1 MAGSKPSFYLSKR
14 QIYVTLNSKYS
25 SIMFKEGDGSMAGFL
40 VGMNTSYNGIHPVDK
55 QMDAPG
61 NPQGNKEAEEAG
73 KISKGEREPRE
84 ERLPWADKAQK
95 EDETPKDGFR
105 RKEPGEECQTCKNRK
120 YKDGS
125 DENVS
130 FKAAA
135 HISPEAAAG
144 RVRAHEGEHVAN
156 AYSKAAQ
163 KGGEV
168 LSVSVRI
175 ETAVCPECGKNYV
188 SGGTTSTKIRYPA
201 DSERAKEKGPQTDN
215 QDKGTNRQ
223 QNVNPYSASQRQ
235 NQANAVRGKGFD
247 YATRPLEEFE
257 MERY

>member
-1 MAGSKPSFYLSKR
+1 
-14 QIYVTLNSKYS
+14 
-25 SIMFKEGDGSMAGFL
+25 MAGFM
-40 VGMNTSYNGIHPVDK
+40 VGMNTSYNGIHPIDK

-61 NPQGNKEAEEAG
+61 NPQGKEAEEAG

-84 ERLPWADKAQK
+84 ERLPWADKTQK

-201 DSERAKEKGPQTDN
+201 DSEKAKEKSSPTNDR
-215 QDKGTNRQ
+215 DKGADGSAVNSARTDRGQSGTSPFAINRR
-223 QNVNPYSASQRQ
+223 QNVNPYAASHRQ
-235 NQANAVRGKGFD
+235 NQANEVRGKGFD

>member
-1 MAGSKPSFYLSKR
+1 
-14 QIYVTLNSKYS
+14 
-25 SIMFKEGDGSMAGFL
+25 MAGFM
-40 VGMNTSYNGIHPVDK
+40 VGLNTFYNGIRPADK

-61 NPQGNKEAEEAG
+61 SPQGDKEAKEAG
-73 KISKGEREPRE
+73 KISKGEKEPRE

-95 EDETPKDGFR
+95 EDGTQKDGFR

-201 DSERAKEKGPQTDN
+201 DSERAKEKSPQADN
-215 QDKGTNRQ
+215 KDTGAEGSAVNPVADTRNRR
-223 QNVNPYSASQRQ
+223 QNVNPYAASQRQ

>member
-1 MAGSKPSFYLSKR
+1 MADFMVGWNTYQNGINQDYRPG
-14 QIYVTLNSKYS
+14 YS
-25 SIMFKEGDGSMAGFL
+25 SADGVTKDYRPGYSSADD
-40 VGMNTSYNGIHPVDK
+40 VAQNG
-55 QMDAPG
+55 
-61 NPQGNKEAEEAG
+61 
-73 KISKGEREPRE
+73 R
-84 ERLPWADKAQK
+84 
-95 EDETPKDGFR
+95 
-105 RKEPGEECQTCKNRK
+105 EPGEECQTCKNRK

-130 FKAAA
+130 FKAAS

-168 LSVSVRI
+168 LSVSVRL

-188 SGGTTSTKIRYPA
+188 SGGTTSTKIRYPV
-201 DSERAKEKGPQTDN
+201 DSEGARKKNAQTGLGDAA
-215 QDKGTNRQ
+215 QRESL
-223 QNVNPYSASQRQ
+223 VNSDAENQRQ
-235 NQANAVRGKGFD
+235 NRSNPYAENQKQVRANAVRGKGFD

>member
-1 MAGSKPSFYLSKR
+1 MADFMVGWNTYPNGFNQDYRPGYPAADGAALGRKPEETDALS
-14 QIYVTLNSKYS
+14 
-25 SIMFKEGDGSMAGFL
+25 
-40 VGMNTSYNGIHPVDK
+40 
-55 QMDAPG
+55 G
-61 NPQGNKEAEEAG
+61 NRKTQEEEQAG
-73 KISKGEREPRE
+73 KGGLR
-84 ERLPWADKAQK
+84 
-95 EDETPKDGFR
+95 G
-105 RKEPGEECQTCKNRK
+105 KEPGEECQTCKNRK

-130 FKAAA
+130 FKAAS
-135 HISPEAAAG
+135 HISPEAAAS

-168 LSVSVRI
+168 LSVSVRL

-201 DSERAKEKGPQTDN
+201 DSKEAQEKSAQAGSGDNARRGSAVDPDAENPGRSQT
-215 QDKGTNRQ
+215 
-223 QNVNPYSASQRQ
+223 NPYAMNQRQ
-235 NQANAVRGKGFD
+235 VRANAVRGQGFD

>member
-1 MAGSKPSFYLSKR
+1 MADFM
-14 QIYVTLNSKYS
+14 I
-25 SIMFKEGDGSMAGFL
+25 
-40 VGMNTSYNGIHPVDK
+40 GMSTYYNGMKPESRRTDAFGRPVRDIN
-55 QMDAPG
+55 G
-61 NPQGNKEAEEAG
+61 AEELSGG
-73 KISKGEREPRE
+73 KMSPRE
-84 ERLPWADKAQK
+84 EKLPWADAAQR
-95 EDETPKDGFR
+95 EEGTQKDGVW

-135 HISPEAAAG
+135 HISPEAAAS

-156 AYSKAAQ
+156 AYSEAAQ

-201 DSERAKEKGPQTDN
+201 DSKRAEEKAPQTASDRN
-215 QDKGTNRQ
+215 AASREASRRQ
-223 QNVNPYSASQRQ
+223 ANPYEANQRQ
-235 NQANAVRGKGFD
+235 FRANKVRGNGFD
-247 YATRPLEEFE
+247 YVTRPLEEFE

>member
-1 MAGSKPSFYLSKR
+1 
-14 QIYVTLNSKYS
+14 
-25 SIMFKEGDGSMAGFL
+25 MAGFA
-40 VGMNTSYNGIHPVDK
+40 VGMNTYENGIKPGYGRA
-55 QMDAPG
+55 DAPEG
-61 NPQGNKEAEEAG
+61 QAQGSREAEAAG
-73 KISKGEREPRE
+73 NMPKGKAGQVQQK
-84 ERLPWADKAQK
+84 LPWDDKAQK
-95 EDETPKDGFR
+95 EDGESQDGFR

-135 HISPEAAAG
+135 HISPEAAAS

-168 LSVSVRI
+168 VAASVRI
-175 ETAVCPECGKNYV
+175 KTAVCPECGKNYV
-188 SGGTTSTKIRYPA
+188 SGGTTTTKIRYPA
-201 DSERAKEKGPQTDN
+201 DSEKAKEKSQAAEAEGAGRGIPEEEPRQA
-215 QDKGTNRQ
+215 GTRRQ
-223 QNVNPYSASQRQ
+223 GREIPGAGGQKRGQANPYAANQRQ
-235 NQANAVRGKGFD
+235 LYANTVRGNGFD
-247 YATRPLEEFE
+247 HATRPLEEFE

>member
-1 MAGSKPSFYLSKR
+1 
-14 QIYVTLNSKYS
+14 
-25 SIMFKEGDGSMAGFL
+25 MAGFM
-40 VGMNTSYNGIHPVDK
+40 VGINTSYNGIHPAEK

-61 NPQGNKEAEEAG
+61 SPQNNKEAEEAG

-84 ERLPWADKAQK
+84 ERLPWADKTQK
-95 EDETPKDGFR
+95 EEKEPQDGFR

-168 LSVSVRI
+168 MSVSVRI

-201 DSERAKEKGPQTDN
+201 DSEKAKEKSSPTD
-215 QDKGTNRQ
+215 DKGASVEGSSANPAGANRSRSGANPYTVNQ
-223 QNVNPYSASQRQ
+223 RQNVNPYAASQRQ
-235 NQANAVRGKGFD
+235 NQANAVRGMGFN
-247 YATRPLEEFE
+247 YATKPLEEFE